1 MEKQKLKKLFKLTA
15 TNFKFKLDEDFG
27 IFFDMIE
34 KKLQEV
40 PDQII
45 TKNFQ
50 QLWLKSSEEWNKE
63 FGYSGYPSFSD
74 WIYLLAGIRPLT
86 DLQIVEQKKQKE
98 EAIKMLVCNLK
109 SWTSM
114 EDMTGRYFAVS
125 YQREENKKIKNIV
138 DKFYNIEKELS
149 YDEISK
155 LGLKIKNDIDKNWNS
170 LKAELFRI
178 AIEQE
183 SLLIEKKKGE

>member
-1 MEKQKLKKLFKLTA
+1 MEKQKLKKFFKLTA

>member
-1 MEKQKLKKLFKLTA
+1 MEKQKLKKFFKLTA

-114 EDMTGRYFAVS
+114 KDMTGRYFAVS

>member
-1 MEKQKLKKLFKLTA
+1 MEKQKLKKFFKLTA

-183 SLLIEKKKGE
+183 SLLIEQKKGE

>member
-1 MEKQKLKKLFKLTA
+1 MEKQKLKKFFKLTA

-114 EDMTGRYFAVS
+114 KDMTGRYFAVS

-183 SLLIEKKKGE
+183 SLLIEQKKGE